1 MPVKLVFRCQF
12 CVASPD
18 GQTQAELER
27 QASDAF
33 FGMYVDAHPSRWLT
47 WHGRGL
53 LGPTRRACPDHRGEL
68 TAYLRHHYGTI
79 GSHPWKMG
87 PYPRP
92 PQRAG
97 TVNAATAAR
106 LGSGFAI

>member
-1 MPVKLVFRCQF
+1 VSDVLF
-12 CVASPD
+12 
-18 GQTQAELER
+18 GQ
-27 QASDAF
+27 
-33 FGMYVDAHPSRWLT
+33 YVDAEPGRWLT

-53 LGPTRRACPDHRGEL
+53 LGPTRYACQQHRGEL

-92 PQRAG
+92 PKRAG
-97 TVNAATAAR
+97 TVKAAQASR
-106 LGSGFAI
+106 LGSGFAL